1 MTTTSRSTFRLLVL
15 VLVSIH
21 ACAFVPPTGPS
32 LSNTQ
37 LFLAKKKGK
46 RSGKGFGEAPAA
58 PQNQSAKQE
67 TFVPMSTKPEPKPME
82 GIPAEPNTDFQIE
95 SDRTVE
101 RPGANSINQ
110 GQVAL
115 EAMRREREEKKDAEL
130 RRVKE
135 IRETDKLL
143 QESAG
148 ASAIPEKVAMRMG
161 KRMLPFV
168 GIPLF
173 GSMGAFVAFW
183 YFATYKDMEF
193 QPGAVAVTTTVLLL
207 SGLLGITYSIVSAS
221 WDEDREGSL
230 LGIEEFQKN
239 VGNIKEGLD
248 RSKENLLL
256 REKMAGLPEA
266 EIEAAIADLERRE
279 KRQNQSFQSKMEEL
293 EK

>member
-37 LFLAKKKGK
+37 LFLSKKKGK